1 MKRLA
6 IPVLFL
12 TVLFSIGAHAQEDPF
27 EPVVKALK
35 EADSRSLASLFNV
48 SVELSLPDIENTYSV
63 TQAEMI
69 MKDFFKKYPPE
80 ELALIQKGVI
90 NPMSHFAIYSYKSS
104 NSWFRVYCDLRKEKD
119 RFLIYKLK
127 FEDSKSNLR

>member
-6 IPVLFL
+6 IPILFL
-12 TVLFSIGAHAQEDPF
+12 SILFSSGAYAQEDPF

-35 EADSRSLASLFNV
+35 AADSKGLSDLFNV
-48 SVELSLPDIENTYSV
+48 SVELSLPDIENTYSIA
-63 TQAEMI
+63 QGEMI

-90 NPMSHFAIYSYKSS
+90 NPISHFAIYSYKSG
-104 NSWFRVYCDLRKEKD
+104 NSLFRVYCDLRKEKD
-119 RFLIYKLK
+119 RFLIYKIK
-127 FEDSKSNLR
+127 FEDSKR

>member
-1 MKRLA
+1 MRQNKVMKRLA

-69 MKDFFKKYPPE
+69 MKDFFKKYD
-80 ELALIQKGVI
+80 
-90 NPMSHFAIYSYKSS
+90 YT
-104 NSWFRVYCDLRKEKD
+104 R
-119 RFLIYKLK
+119 
-127 FEDSKSNLR
+127 